1 MCGGSCGTILEAR
14 EKLLN
19 KETRAVQDIVS
30 EIMMLIAELNN
41 SIENEEKKNVVDDLK
56 LALDIYLGSKK

>member
-41 SIENEEKKNVVDDLK
+41 SIKNEEKKNVVDDLK

>member
-41 SIENEEKKNVVDDLK
+41 SIENEEKKK
-56 LALDIYLGSKK
+56 CRG

>member
-41 SIENEEKKNVVDDLK
+41 CIENEEKKNVVDDLK